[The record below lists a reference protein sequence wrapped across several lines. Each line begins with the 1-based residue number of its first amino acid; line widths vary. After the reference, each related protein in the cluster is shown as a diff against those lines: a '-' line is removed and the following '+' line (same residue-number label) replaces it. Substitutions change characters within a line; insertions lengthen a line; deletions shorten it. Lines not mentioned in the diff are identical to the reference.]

1 MRLGGMS
8 ETPPPPPADLK
19 AWSWLLAAFT
29 LLMVGYF
36 TLPLTWFGDRRPV
49 LSWFVFGG
57 ALAGMSW
64 LMLAK
69 IVGVMRGTA
78 KQPVLWLVFL
88 IALAL
93 TIFAAT
99 YYVLGSHKAE
109 FAGLETRL
117 DALYFTVVTMATVG
131 YGDITPAGQT
141 ARLVVVLQIGYNFVF
156 LAAAAGTA
164 SRAARSNV
172 ERRIRGRD

>member
-1 MRLGGMS
+1 MS
-8 ETPPPPPADLK
+8 ENSPLPSADLR
-19 AWSWLLAAFT
+19 AMAWLLGAFT
-29 LLMVGYF
+29 LLTVGYF
-36 TLPLTWFGDRRPV
+36 TLPLEWFGDRRPV
-49 LSWFVFGG
+49 LSWTVFVAALGG
-57 ALAGMSW
+57 LSW

-69 IVGVMRGTA
+69 IVGLIRGTA
-78 KQPVLWLVFL
+78 KRPVAWLAFL
-88 IALAL
+88 IFLAMI
-93 TIFAAT
+93 IFSAT
-99 YYVLGSHKAE
+99 YYVLGAHKAE

-164 SRAARSNV
+164 SRAIRGNV
-172 ERRIRGRD
+172 ERRIRRDG

>member
-1 MRLGGMS
+1 MS
-8 ETPPPPPADLK
+8 ENPPPPADLR
-19 AWSWLLAAFT
+19 AWCWLLGAFA
-29 LLMVGYF
+29 LLMVAYF
-36 TLPLTWFGDRRPV
+36 TLPLGWFGDRRPL
-49 LSWFVFGG
+49 LSWSAFVG
-57 ALAGMSW
+57 ALVALSW

-69 IVGVMRGTA
+69 IVGVLRGTA
-78 KQPVLWLVFL
+78 KRPVVWLVFL
-88 IALAL
+88 IALAM

-99 YYVLGSHKAE
+99 YYALGAHKPE

-131 YGDITPAGQT
+131 YGDITPTGQA

-164 SRAARSNV
+164 SQAVRSTV
-172 ERRIRGRD
+172 AQRVRHRD

>member
-1 MRLGGMS
+1 MS
-8 ETPPPPPADLK
+8 ENPPPPADPR
-19 AWSWLLAAFT
+19 AWFWLLSASA

-36 TLPLTWFGDRRPV
+36 TLPLEWLGERRPL
-49 LSWFVFGG
+49 LSWLVFSG
-57 ALAGMSW
+57 ALVGLTW

-78 KQPVLWLVFL
+78 RRPVVWLAFL
-88 IALAL
+88 IFLAL

-99 YYVLGSHKAE
+99 YYVLGSRKTE

-164 SRAARSNV
+164 SRAVRGTV
-172 ERRIRGRD
+172 ERRIRGEG

>member
-1 MRLGGMS
+1 MS
-8 ETPPPPPADLK
+8 ENPPPPPADLR
-19 AWSWLLAAFT
+19 AWFWLLSASV

-36 TLPLTWFGDRRPV
+36 TLPVEWLGERRPR
-49 LSWFVFGG
+49 LSWLVFIV
-57 ALAGMSW
+57 ALVGMSW

-69 IVGVMRGTA
+69 IIGLMRGTA
-78 KQPVLWLVFL
+78 KRPVAWLIFL
-88 IALAL
+88 IFLAL

-99 YYVLGSHKAE
+99 YYVLGSHKPE

-141 ARLVVVLQIGYNFVF
+141 ARLVVTLQIGYNFVF

-164 SRAARSNV
+164 SRAIRGNV
-172 ERRIRGRD
+172 ERRIRKQD

>member
-1 MRLGGMS
+1 MS
-8 ETPPPPPADLK
+8 ENPLPPADLR
-19 AWSWLLAAFT
+19 AWSVLLGASV

-36 TLPLTWFGDRRPV
+36 TLPLEWLGARRPL
-49 LSWFVFGG
+49 LSWLVFAG
-57 ALAGMSW
+57 ALVGLTW

-69 IVGVMRGTA
+69 IIGVVRGTA
-78 KQPVLWLVFL
+78 RRPVAWLTFL
-88 IALAL
+88 IFLVL
-93 TIFAAT
+93 TVFAGT
-99 YYVLGSHKAE
+99 YYVLGARKAE

-117 DALYFTVVTMATVG
+117 DALYFTTVTMATVG

-164 SRAARSNV
+164 SRAIRGNV

>member
-1 MRLGGMS
+1 MS
-8 ETPPPPPADLK
+8 ENPPPPADLR
-19 AWSWLLAAFT
+19 AWLWLLIAST

-36 TLPLTWFGDRRPV
+36 TLPLEWLGERRPV
-49 LSWFVFGG
+49 LSWLVFAG
-57 ALAGMSW
+57 ALVGLTW

-78 KQPVLWLVFL
+78 KRPVVWLAFL
-88 IALAL
+88 IFLAM
-93 TIFAAT
+93 TIFAGT
-99 YYVLGSHKAE
+99 YYVMGAHKSE

-164 SRAARSNV
+164 SRAVRGNV
-172 ERRIRGRD
+172 ERRIRRQD

>member
-1 MRLGGMS
+1 MS
-8 ETPPPPPADLK
+8 ENPLPPPADLR
-19 AWSWLLAAFT
+19 AWSWLLGAST
-29 LLMVGYF
+29 LLMLGYF
-36 TLPLTWFGDRRPV
+36 LLPLQLLGERRPL
-49 LSWFVFGG
+49 LSWLVFAG
-57 ALAGMSW
+57 ALVGLTW

-78 KQPVLWLVFL
+78 RQPVLWLAFL
-88 IALAL
+88 IFLAL

-99 YYVLGSHKAE
+99 YYVLGAHKAE

-164 SRAARSNV
+164 SRAIRGNV
-172 ERRIRGRD
+172 ERRIRERG

>member
-1 MRLGGMS
+1 MS
-8 ETPPPPPADLK
+8 ENSPPPADLR
-19 AWSWLLAAFT
+19 AWCWLLLAFT
-29 LLMVGYF
+29 LLMTGYF
-36 TLPLTWFGDRRPV
+36 TLPLEWFGDRRPF
-49 LSWFVFGG
+49 LSWSAFVA
-57 ALAGMSW
+57 ALAGLTW

-69 IVGVMRGTA
+69 IVGVLRGTA
-78 KQPVLWLVFL
+78 RRPVVWLVFL
-88 IALAL
+88 IGLAA

-99 YYVLGSHKAE
+99 YFALGAHKAE

-164 SRAARSNV
+164 SRAVRSSV
-172 ERRIRGRD
+172 ERRIRRPD

>member
-1 MRLGGMS
+1 MS
-8 ETPPPPPADLK
+8 ENPPPPTDLR
-19 AWSWLLAAFT
+19 AWLWLLIAST

-36 TLPLTWFGDRRPV
+36 TLPLEWLGERRPV
-49 LSWFVFGG
+49 LSWLVFAG
-57 ALAGMSW
+57 ALVGLTW

-78 KQPVLWLVFL
+78 KRPVVWLAFH
-88 IALAL
+88 IFLAL
-93 TIFAAT
+93 TIFAGT
-99 YYVLGSHKAE
+99 YYVMGAHKSE

-164 SRAARSNV
+164 SRAVRGNV
-172 ERRIRGRD
+172 ERRIRRQD

>member
-1 MRLGGMS
+1 MS
-8 ETPPPPPADLK
+8 ENPPPPTDLR
-19 AWSWLLAAFT
+19 AWFWLLCAST

-36 TLPLTWFGDRRPV
+36 TLPLEWLGERRPR
-49 LSWFVFGG
+49 LSWLAFVG
-57 ALAGMSW
+57 ALVGMSW

-78 KQPVLWLVFL
+78 KRPVVWLIFL
-88 IALAL
+88 IFLAL
-93 TIFAAT
+93 TIFAGT
-99 YYVLGSHKAE
+99 YFVLGSHKAE
-109 FAGLETRL
+109 FDGLETRL

-141 ARLVVVLQIGYNFVF
+141 ARLVVTLQIGYNFVF

-164 SRAARSNV
+164 SRAIRGNV
-172 ERRIRGRD
+172 EQRIRKQE